1 MKRNDISRN
10 CFFETIPWMIVLII
24 LFIID
29 VIIDVIIGIIDWF
42 PASLL
47 IVLIWE
53 SLYMKYRQDAIIR
66 IIEKERKDGDI
77 EGIR

>member
-1 MKRNDISRN
+1 MNMKRNDISRN

-24 LFIID
+24 LF
-29 VIIDVIIGIIDWF
+29 IIDVIIGIIDWF

-53 SLYMKYRQDAIIR
+53 SLYMKYRQDAIIEV
-66 IIEKERKDGDI
+66 IEKERKDGDI

>member
-29 VIIDVIIGIIDWF
+29 VIIGIIDWF

-47 IVLIWE
+47 IVLIRE

>member
-29 VIIDVIIGIIDWF
+29 VIIGIIDWF

-53 SLYMKYRQDAIIR
+53 SLCMKYRQDAIIR

>member
-1 MKRNDISRN
+1 MNMKRSDISRN
-10 CFFETIPWMIVLII
+10 CFYETIPWMIVLII
-24 LFIID
+24 LF
-29 VIIDVIIGIIDWF
+29 IIDVIIGIIDWF

-66 IIEKERKDGDI
+66 IIEKEEKDGDI

>member
-1 MKRNDISRN
+1 MNMKRSDISRN
-10 CFFETIPWMIVLII
+10 CFYKTIPWMIVLII

-29 VIIDVIIGIIDWF
+29 TIIGIIDWF

-53 SLYMKYRQDAIIR
+53 SLYMKYRQDVIIE

>member
-10 CFFETIPWMIVLII
+10 CFFKTIPWMIVLII
-24 LFIID
+24 LF
-29 VIIDVIIGIIDWF
+29 IIDVIIGIIDWF

-66 IIEKERKDGDI
+66 IIEKEGKNGDI

>member
-1 MKRNDISRN
+1 MKRSDISRN
-10 CFFETIPWMIVLII
+10 CFYETVQPMTMVII
-24 LFIID
+24 LM
-29 VIIDVIIGIIDWF
+29 VANVIIGIIDWF
-42 PASLL
+42 PTSLL

>member
-29 VIIDVIIGIIDWF
+29 VIIGIIDWF

-47 IVLIWE
+47 IVLIWV

>member
-1 MKRNDISRN
+1 MKRSDISRN
-10 CFFETIPWMIVLII
+10 CFYETIPWMIVLII
-24 LFIID
+24 LF
-29 VIIDVIIGIIDWF
+29 IIDVIIGIIDWF

-53 SLYMKYRQDAIIR
+53 SLYMKYRQDVIIR
-66 IIEKERKDGDI
+66 IIEKEEKDGDI

>member
-1 MKRNDISRN
+1 MKRSDISRN
-10 CFFETIPWMIVLII
+10 CFYETIPWMIVLII
-24 LFIID
+24 LFIINT
-29 VIIDVIIGIIDWF
+29 IIGIIDWF

-53 SLYMKYRQDAIIR
+53 SLYMKYRQDVIIE
-66 IIEKERKDGDI
+66 IIEKEEKDGDI

>member
-10 CFFETIPWMIVLII
+10 CFYKTIPWMIVLII

-29 VIIDVIIGIIDWF
+29 TIIGIIDWF

>member
-1 MKRNDISRN
+1 MKRSDISRN
-10 CFFETIPWMIVLII
+10 CFLETIPWMIVLII
-24 LFIID
+24 LF
-29 VIIDVIIGIIDWF
+29 IIDVIIGIIDWF

-53 SLYMKYRQDAIIR
+53 SLYMKYRQDAIIE

>member
-1 MKRNDISRN
+1 MKRSDISRN
-10 CFFETIPWMIVLII
+10 CFYETIPWMIVLII
-24 LFIID
+24 LF
-29 VIIDVIIGIIDWF
+29 IIDVIIGIIDWF

>member
-1 MKRNDISRN
+1 MKRSDISRN
-10 CFFETIPWMIVLII
+10 CFYETIPWMIVLII
-24 LFIID
+24 LF
-29 VIIDVIIGIIDWF
+29 IIDVIIGIIDWF

-66 IIEKERKDGDI
+66 IIEKEGKDGDI

>member
-1 MKRNDISRN
+1 MKRSDISRN
-10 CFFETIPWMIVLII
+10 CFYETIPWMIVLII
-24 LFIID
+24 LF
-29 VIIDVIIGIIDWF
+29 IIDVIIGIIDWF

-66 IIEKERKDGDI
+66 IIEKEEKDGDI

>member
-1 MKRNDISRN
+1 MKRSDISRN
-10 CFFETIPWMIVLII
+10 CFYETIPWMIVLII
-24 LFIID
+24 LF
-29 VIIDVIIGIIDWF
+29 IIDVIIGIIDWF

-66 IIEKERKDGDI
+66 IIEKEGKNGDI

>member
-1 MKRNDISRN
+1 
-10 CFFETIPWMIVLII
+10 MIVLII

-29 VIIDVIIGIIDWF
+29 VIIGIIDWF
-42 PASLL
+42 PVSLL

>member
-29 VIIDVIIGIIDWF
+29 VIIGIIDWF
-42 PASLL
+42 PASLF

>member
-1 MKRNDISRN
+1 
-10 CFFETIPWMIVLII
+10 MIVLII
-24 LFIID
+24 LF
-29 VIIDVIIGIIDWF
+29 IIDVIIGIIDWF

-53 SLYMKYRQDAIIR
+53 ALYMKYRQDAIIR
-66 IIEKERKDGDI
+66 IIEKEGKDGDI

>member
-1 MKRNDISRN
+1 MNMKRNDISRN
-10 CFFETIPWMIVLII
+10 CFLETIPWMIVLII
-24 LFIID
+24 LFIIN
-29 VIIDVIIGIIDWF
+29 VITGIIDWF

-53 SLYMKYRQDAIIR
+53 SLYMKYRQDVIIE

>member
-1 MKRNDISRN
+1 MNMKRNDISRN

-24 LFIID
+24 LF
-29 VIIDVIIGIIDWF
+29 IIDVIIGIIDWF

>member
-10 CFFETIPWMIVLII
+10 CFYETIPWMIVLII
-24 LFIID
+24 LFIINT
-29 VIIDVIIGIIDWF
+29 IIGIIDWF

-53 SLYMKYRQDAIIR
+53 SLYMKYRQDVIIE

>member
-24 LFIID
+24 LF
-29 VIIDVIIGIIDWF
+29 IIDVIIGIIDWF

-53 SLYMKYRQDAIIR
+53 SLYMKYRQDAIIEV
-66 IIEKERKDGDI
+66 IEKERKDGDI

>member
-10 CFFETIPWMIVLII
+10 CFYETIPWMIVLII
-24 LFIID
+24 LF
-29 VIIDVIIGIIDWF
+29 IIDVIIGIIDWF

-53 SLYMKYRQDAIIR
+53 SLYMKYRQDAIIE

>member
-1 MKRNDISRN
+1 MKRSDISRN
-10 CFFETIPWMIVLII
+10 CFYETIPWMIVLII

-29 VIIDVIIGIIDWF
+29 VIIGIIDWS

>member
-1 MKRNDISRN
+1 MKRSDISRN
-10 CFFETIPWMIVLII
+10 YFYETIPWMIVLII
-24 LFIID
+24 LFIINT
-29 VIIDVIIGIIDWF
+29 IIGIIDWF

-53 SLYMKYRQDAIIR
+53 SLYVKYRQDVIIE

>member
-1 MKRNDISRN
+1 MKRSDISRN
-10 CFFETIPWMIVLII
+10 CFYETIPWMIVLII
-24 LFIID
+24 LF
-29 VIIDVIIGIIDWF
+29 IIDVIIGIIDWF

-66 IIEKERKDGDI
+66 IIEKEGKNGDT

>member
-29 VIIDVIIGIIDWF
+29 VIIGIIDWF

-47 IVLIWE
+47 IVPIWE

>member
-29 VIIDVIIGIIDWF
+29 VITGIIDWF
-42 PASLL
+42 PVSLL

>member
-10 CFFETIPWMIVLII
+10 CFYETIPWMIVLII
-24 LFIID
+24 LF
-29 VIIDVIIGIIDWF
+29 IIDVIIGIIDWF

-53 SLYMKYRQDAIIR
+53 SLYMKYRQDAIIE
-66 IIEKERKDGDI
+66 IIEKERKDGDT

>member
-1 MKRNDISRN
+1 MNMKRNDISRN

-29 VIIDVIIGIIDWF
+29 VIIGIIDWF

-53 SLYMKYRQDAIIR
+53 SLYMKYRQNAIIR

>member
-1 MKRNDISRN
+1 MNMKRNDISRN
-10 CFFETIPWMIVLII
+10 CFFETIPWMIILII
-24 LFIID
+24 LF
-29 VIIDVIIGIIDWF
+29 IIDVIIGIIDWF

>member
-29 VIIDVIIGIIDWF
+29 VIIGIIDWF

-53 SLYMKYRQDAIIR
+53 SLYVKYRQDAIIE

>member
-10 CFFETIPWMIVLII
+10 CFFETILWMIVLII
-24 LFIID
+24 LF
-29 VIIDVIIGIIDWF
+29 IIDVIIGIIDWF

>member
-10 CFFETIPWMIVLII
+10 CFYETIPWMIVLII
-24 LFIID
+24 LFIINT
-29 VIIDVIIGIIDWF
+29 IIHGIIDWF

-53 SLYMKYRQDAIIR
+53 SLYMKYRQDAIIE

>member
-10 CFFETIPWMIVLII
+10 CFFETIPWMII
-24 LFIID
+24 LF
-29 VIIDVIIGIIDWF
+29 IIDVIIGIIDWF

>member
-29 VIIDVIIGIIDWF
+29 VIIGIIDWF

-47 IVLIWE
+47 IVLIWG

-77 EGIR
+77 EGIQ

>member
-1 MKRNDISRN
+1 MKRSDISRN
-10 CFFETIPWMIVLII
+10 CFYETIQWMIVLFF
-24 LFIID
+24 LY
-29 VIIDVIIGIIDWF
+29 IIDVIIGIIDWY
-42 PASLL
+42 PASLE

>member
-24 LFIID
+24 LF
-29 VIIDVIIGIIDWF
+29 IIDVIIGIIDWF

-53 SLYMKYRQDAIIR
+53 SLYMKYRQDVIIR